1 MFILVDCGEEV
12 GIGVTVGVGDDNG
25 VNDNG
30 VGDEVSVRDGLATG
44 WNVTGDGDIT
54 DVGVRLGDTDGDTE
68 TY

>member
-12 GIGVTVGVGDDNG
+12 GIGVTVGVGD
-25 VNDNG
+25 DNG

-54 DVGVRLGDTDGDTE
+54 DVGVRLGDTE
-68 TY
+68 